1 MALNSPHIRPK
12 RLVVLCDGT
21 WCGRETGTDSNI
33 EKLADMIGAID
44 LTTRAGDSPTKV
56 HSIRHTHD
64 GVTAGYQE
72 GIGLN
77 KTFLEYLWDGSTAS
91 TIAKECTSV
100 YQFIVENYTDEHEIW
115 LFGLSRGAF
124 TVRCVAGMINNC
136 GIIRARPNPSET
148 SILCQEVYKIYRSP
162 YAIDQPWSPH
172 SRAFKS
178 NAEAVW
184 QVTTPIK
191 FMGLFDTVGSLGI
204 PRLNA
209 GVGFDWPEFYDQK
222 ISSEVEK
229 VYHAVSLHDRLWMF
243 EPCLALR
250 DPETAAGNHALEIHQ
265 KWFPGCHYDLG
276 RQAFRFVR
284 QAPQNA
290 VEKMLGA
297 LPDKLAHTIY
307 PNEVLS
313 DLVLRWMLE
322 AIQLHDH
329 DNLLIHDIQTKI
341 NEATARI
348 AFPESTQPLGPT
360 GSGDVYGN
368 ILPYTPAGD
377 VWTTLSHLGAK
388 VTGML
393 DRAVPQ
399 LGENIQ
405 DLLGVKTILEIL
417 LATRDRRIPGG
428 EADVYRYQDLEV
440 FNVGDVVEEESVG
453 KLAKVGRLYPSR
465 TFESFLLWRS
475 VHGDQ

>member
-1 MALNSPHIRPK
+1 MALNSHNRPK
-12 RLVVLCDGT
+12 RLIVFCDGT

-33 EKLADMIGAID
+33 EKLAGMIGAID
-44 LTTRAGDSPTKV
+44 QTIRVGDSPTKV
-56 HSIRHTHD
+56 HSIRHTRD

-91 TIAKECTSV
+91 SIADECTSV
-100 YQFIVENYTDEHEIW
+100 YQFIVENYTEEHEIW

-136 GIIRARPNPSET
+136 GIIRARSDTSET

-162 YAIDQPWSPH
+162 YDIDQPSSPQ
-172 SRAFKS
+172 SRAFRS
-178 NAEAVW
+178 NADAVW
-184 QVTTPIK
+184 QVATPIK

-250 DPETAAGNHALEIHQ
+250 NPEAVAKNPALEIHQ

-322 AIQLHDH
+322 AIQLHDL

-341 NEATARI
+341 NDATARI
-348 AFPESTQPLGPT
+348 ASPKSTQPTGPT

-368 ILPYTPAGD
+368 MLPYMPGGD
-377 VWTTLSHLGAK
+377 VWTTLSHIGAK
-388 VTGML
+388 AASVL

-405 DLLGVKTILEIL
+405 DLLGVRTILKIL

-428 EADVYRYQDLEV
+428 EADVYQYQDREV
-440 FNVGDVVEEESVG
+440 FDVDSVVKEESVG
-453 KLAKVGRLYPSR
+453 RLAKVGKLYPSR

-475 VHGDQ
+475 LHDSQ

>member
-1 MALNSPHIRPK
+1 MALDSPHIRPK

-91 TIAKECTSV
+91 TIAGECTSV

-136 GIIRARPNPSET
+136 GIIRARPNHSET

-162 YAIDQPWSPH
+162 YAIDEPWSPH

-209 GVGFDWPEFYDQK
+209 GVGFDWPEFYNQK

-250 DPETAAGNHALEIHQ
+250 DPKTADKNPALEIHQ

-329 DNLLIHDIQTKI
+329 GNLLIHDIQTKI

-348 AFPESTQPLGPT
+348 AFPKSTQPLGPT

-368 ILPYTPAGD
+368 VLPYTPAGD
-377 VWTTLSHLGAK
+377 IWTTLSHLGAK
-388 VTGML
+388 ATGML

-405 DLLGVKTILEIL
+405 GLLGVKTILEIL

-428 EADVYRYQDLEV
+428 EADVYRYQDREV
-440 FNVGDVVEEESVG
+440 FDVGGVVKEEGVG
-453 KLAKVGRLYPSR
+453 KLAKIGKLYPSR